1 MRQVIRRLPQTL
13 QGMDSTARP
22 SFTRTHAAARTQ
34 QHHEGSSVSDEAA
47 KDEGTTRS
55 RLKPGERLPW
65 GRFWWKEWVG
75 DPAIRRLT
83 RDQRGALA
91 DVRAFTYGTATPGVM
106 TEEDVRAWAGY
117 SPEEWKQVRAVFAR
131 VFKTRRGSKTWRLP
145 DIIEDYAA
153 SLAVYNRRR
162 GVAMKGV
169 AGRRRRKDLAT
180 EGATTGAPQVTPEVT
195 PAVDPGLNPRSTEI
209 QKLELEP
216 DSTDKPEADSEAA
229 ADARAQTT
237 RSRAGSAGTAG
248 SSRPSVLAPIVERA
262 LRGATPLRSERGSA

>member
-1 MRQVIRRLPQTL
+1 MAEQDEQN
-13 QGMDSTARP
+13 
-22 SFTRTHAAARTQ
+22 
-34 QHHEGSSVSDEAA
+34 EGV
-47 KDEGTTRS
+47 TRS

-106 TEEDVRAWAGY
+106 TEEDVRAWSGY
-117 SPEEWKQVRAVFAR
+117 SPEEWKKVRDVFALA
-131 VFKTRRGSKTWRLP
+131 FKTRRGSKTWKLP

-153 SLAVYNRRR
+153 SLAVYNRRH

-180 EGATTGAPQVTPEVT
+180 GGSTPGAPQVEPEVPPQVQPTVDKRLEVEKSDSRLQT
-195 PAVDPGLNPRSTEI
+195 P
-209 QKLELEP
+209 
-216 DSTDKPEADSEAA
+216 DKPEADSDAR
-229 ADARAQTT
+229 DARAQTS
-237 RSRAGSAGTAG
+237 RSRAGSAGVAG
-248 SSRPSVLAPIVERA
+248 SSRRESPLEPIVARA
-262 LRGATPLRSERGSA
+262 LQGRPPANGGSA